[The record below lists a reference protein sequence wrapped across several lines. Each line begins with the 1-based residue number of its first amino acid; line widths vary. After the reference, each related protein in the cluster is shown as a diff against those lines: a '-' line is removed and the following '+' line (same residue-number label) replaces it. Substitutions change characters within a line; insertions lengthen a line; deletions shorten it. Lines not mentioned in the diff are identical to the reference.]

1 MTKGHAL
8 ARFASEDLIATAVI
22 DSTERASI
30 LGMVLRMLLLS
41 LPLAM
46 GLLACGGTEQDQDD
60 TTKAALIRTGA
71 VGDACTVDGKSG
83 KCKVDDCTKCEV
95 DGECWQKLN
104 DGSWGICL
112 KNPFSR

>member
-1 MTKGHAL
+1 MP
-8 ARFASEDLIATAVI
+8 TAVI
-22 DSTERASI
+22 DSAGGPSVR
-30 LGMVLRMLLLS
+30 GMMLRSLLLT
-41 LPLAM
+41 LPLAI
-46 GLLACGGTEQDQDD
+46 GLLACGGAEKDVED
-60 TTKAALIRTGA
+60 TSTAPLIRTGA